1 MSATALTR
9 PDTSD
14 MVAVHRVF
22 RESLGVAPQLIGSVP
37 GEDTQRVVAVA
48 GYYSDILAFLH
59 VHHEGE
65 DELLWP
71 KLIARCPDEAEL
83 ISRIAGQHDGVQS
96 ALQTAGTHLDAW
108 RSEPTIDNA
117 ATLAAALITL
127 AVGLGAHLDEE
138 ERVILPLAGDQL
150 TAEEWAALPAHG
162 MQNFRGERIWLVMGL
177 IREQM
182 ADAQRAAMDAH
193 MPPPVRE
200 FWTSVGEAQFV
211 RFITDIRR

>member
-14 MVAVHRVF
+14 MLAVHRVF

-37 GEDTQRVVAVA
+37 GEDSERVAAVA
-48 GYYSDILAFLH
+48 GYYADILAFLH

-71 KLIARCPDEAEL
+71 KLVARCPDDAAT
-83 ISRIAGQHDGVQS
+83 ISRIAGQHDGVLS
-96 ALQTAGTHLDAW
+96 ALQTAETHLDAW
-108 RSEPTIDNA
+108 RAEPTIDNA

-138 ERVILPLAGDQL
+138 ERVILPIAADHL
-150 TAEEWAALPAHG
+150 TVEEWGELPAHG
-162 MQNFRGERIWLVMGL
+162 MRNFRGERIWLVMGL

-182 ADAQRAAMDAH
+182 TDAQRAAMDTH

-200 FWTSVGEAQFV
+200 FWVGVGEAQFM
-211 RFITDIRR
+211 RFINDIRR

>member
-9 PDTSD
+9 ADTSD
-14 MVAVHRVF
+14 MFAVHRVF

-37 GEDTQRVVAVA
+37 GEDAERVAAVA
-48 GYYSDILAFLH
+48 GYYGDILAFLH

-71 KLIARCPDEAEL
+71 KLVERCPDEADL
-83 ISRIAGQHDGVQS
+83 VRRIAGQHDAVS
-96 ALQTAGTHLDAW
+96 TAVQTAESHLATW
-108 RSEPTIDNA
+108 RSEPTMDNA

-138 ERVILPLAGDQL
+138 ERVILPLAADHL
-150 TAEEWAALPAHG
+150 THEEWAQLPAHG
-162 MQNFRGERIWLVMGL
+162 MQNFRGERLWLVMGL

-182 ADAQRAAMDAH
+182 TDPQRAAMDAH

-200 FWTSVGEAQFV
+200 FWVNSGEPMFTA
-211 RFITDIRR
+211 FITDIRR

>member
-1 MSATALTR
+1 MSAAALTR

-22 RESLGVAPQLIGSVP
+22 RESFGVAPQLLGSVP
-37 GEDTQRVVAVA
+37 GEDAERVAAVA
-48 GYYSDILAFLH
+48 GYYADILAFLR

-71 KLIARCPDEAEL
+71 KLVERCPEDADL
-83 ISRIAGQHDGVQS
+83 IRRIAGQHEGVLR
-96 ALQTAGTHLDAW
+96 ALQTSETHLAAW
-108 RSEPTIDNA
+108 QDEPTMDNA

-138 ERVILPLAGDQL
+138 ERVILPLAADHL
-150 TAEEWAALPAHG
+150 TDDEWGALPAHG
-162 MQNFRGERIWLVMGL
+162 MQNFRGQRIWLVMGL

-182 ADAQRAAMDAH
+182 TGAQRAAMDAH

-200 FWTSVGEAQFV
+200 FWISVGEPQFV
-211 RFITDIRR
+211 RFIAEIRR

>member
-1 MSATALTR
+1 MSAAAMTR
-9 PDTSD
+9 PDTTD

-37 GEDTQRVVAVA
+37 SDDVERVAAVA

-71 KLIARCPDEAEL
+71 KLVERCPEDAEL
-83 ISRIAGQHDGVQS
+83 IRRIAGQHDGVLT
-96 ALQTAGTHLDAW
+96 ALQTAETYLTAW
-108 RSEPTIDNA
+108 AAEPTMDHA

-127 AVGLGAHLDEE
+127 AVGLAAHLDEE
-138 ERVILPLAGDQL
+138 ERVILPLAADHL
-150 TAEEWAALPAHG
+150 TMEEWGQLPAHG
-162 MQNFRGERIWLVMGL
+162 MQNFKGERIWLVMGL

-182 ADAQRAAMDAH
+182 TDAQRAAMDTH

-200 FWTSVGEAQFV
+200 FWVNVGEPQFI
-211 RFITDIRR
+211 RFIADIRR

>member
-1 MSATALTR
+1 MSAAALTR
-9 PDTSD
+9 PDTTD

-37 GEDTQRVVAVA
+37 GDDAERVNAVA
-48 GYYSDILAFLH
+48 GYYADILAFLH

-71 KLIARCPDEAEL
+71 KLIERCPEQADV
-83 ISRIAGQHDGVQS
+83 IRRIAGQHEGVLT
-96 ALQTAGTHLDAW
+96 ALQTAETYLEAW
-108 RSEPTIDNA
+108 KAEPTTDNA

-138 ERVILPLAGDQL
+138 ERVILPLAADHL
-150 TAEEWAALPAHG
+150 TGEEWGALPAHG
-162 MQNFRGERIWLVMGL
+162 MQNFRGERIWLILGL

-182 ADAQRAAMDAH
+182 TDTQRSSMDAH

-200 FWTSVGEAQFV
+200 FWVNVGEPQFV
-211 RFITDIRR
+211 KFIADIRR

>member
-1 MSATALTR
+1 MSAAALTR
-9 PDTSD
+9 PDTTD

-22 RESLGVAPQLIGSVP
+22 RESLGIAPQLIGSVP
-37 GEDTQRVVAVA
+37 GDDVERVAAVA
-48 GYYSDILAFLH
+48 GYYSEILAFLH

-71 KLIARCPDEAEL
+71 KLTERCPADADV
-83 ISRIAGQHDGVQS
+83 IRRIAGQHEGVLT
-96 ALQTAGTHLDAW
+96 ALQTAETHLDVW
-108 RSEPTIDNA
+108 RAEPTMDNA
-117 ATLAAALITL
+117 ATLASALITL

-138 ERVILPLAGDQL
+138 ERVILPLAADHL
-150 TAEEWAALPAHG
+150 TSEEWAQLPAHA

-182 ADAQRAAMDAH
+182 TDAQRAAMDAH

-200 FWTSVGEAQFV
+200 FWVNAGEPQFA
-211 RFITDIRR
+211 RFIAEIRR

>member
-1 MSATALTR
+1 MSAAALTR
-9 PDTSD
+9 PDTTD

-37 GEDTQRVVAVA
+37 GDDSERVAAVA
-48 GYYSDILAFLH
+48 GYYADILAFLH

-71 KLIARCPDEAEL
+71 KLVERCPDDADV
-83 ISRIAGQHDGVQS
+83 IRRIAGQHEGV
-96 ALQTAGTHLDAW
+96 LTAMQAAEAHLETWKA
-108 RSEPTIDNA
+108 EPTTDNG

-138 ERVILPLAGDQL
+138 ERVILPLAADHL
-150 TAEEWAALPAHG
+150 TQEEWGALPAHG
-162 MQNFRGERIWLVMGL
+162 LQNFRGERIWLVLGL

-182 ADAQRAAMDAH
+182 TDEQRAAMDAH

-200 FWTSVGEAQFV
+200 FWLNVGEPQFV
-211 RFITDIRR
+211 RFITEIRR

>member
-1 MSATALTR
+1 MSAAALTR

-37 GEDTQRVVAVA
+37 GEDAERVAAVA
-48 GYYSDILAFLH
+48 GYYGDILAFLH

-71 KLIARCPDEAEL
+71 KLVERCPDEAEVVR
-83 ISRIAGQHDGVQS
+83 RIAGQHDGVLT
-96 ALQTAGTHLDAW
+96 ALQTAEAHLATW

-138 ERVILPLAGDQL
+138 ERVILPLAADHL
-150 TAEEWAALPAHG
+150 SAEEWGQLPAHG
-162 MQNFRGERIWLVMGL
+162 MRNFRGERIWLVMGL

-182 ADAQRAAMDAH
+182 TDAQRAAMDAH

-200 FWTSVGEAQFV
+200 FWVNSGEPMFV
-211 RFITDIRR
+211 AFINDIRR

>member
-1 MSATALTR
+1 MSAAALTR

-14 MVAVHRVF
+14 MLAVHRVF

-37 GEDTQRVVAVA
+37 GEDTERVAAVA
-48 GYYSDILAFLH
+48 GYYADILAFLR

-71 KLIARCPDEAEL
+71 KLIARCPEEAQL
-83 ISRIAGQHDGVQS
+83 ISRIAGQHDGVLS
-96 ALQTAGTHLDAW
+96 AIETAETHLAAW
-108 RSEPTIDNA
+108 RAEPTIDNA

-138 ERVILPLAGDQL
+138 ERLILPIAGDNL
-150 TAEEWAALPAHG
+150 STEEWAELPAHG
-162 MQNFRGERIWLVMGL
+162 MQNFKGERIWLVLGL

-182 ADAQRAAMDAH
+182 TDAQRDAMDAH
-193 MPPPVRE
+193 MPPPVHD
-200 FWTSVGEAQFV
+200 FWVNIGEPQFTA
-211 RFITDIRR
+211 FITDIRR